1 MPTISTTVSP
11 ERAFLFGIDTGKGPW
26 SAADSLEELAQL
38 VKTAGIVP
46 AGRALQKR
54 EAPHPASYMGPGKLD
69 EIADS
74 LSTLKA
80 EMLVIDDRIT
90 PAQQRTLEKRLDV
103 QVVDRTALILDIF
116 ARHARTREGQ
126 LQVELAQY
134 EYLLPR
140 LSGMWTHLERQAAG
154 RRGGVGVRGGAGETQ
169 LELDRRL
176 ARHRMALLRKELE
189 TVRGQRSQHRERR
202 RRNDAPVVALTGYTN
217 AGKSSLLNRIAGADV
232 LAADQLFATLD
243 PTMRRVRLP
252 GGGTALFSDTV
263 GFINK
268 LPHELVAAFRATLEE
283 IAEADVILLVVDA
296 AHPQAEAQRD
306 ISRSVLDELGA
317 PRERTLTV
325 WNKTDLVPPG
335 VNGPDGSLRVS
346 ARTGAGVPEL
356 LVEVEALLRTGMQR
370 VEVRLPYAE
379 AALAQEVRTQGI
391 VVEERGE
398 EQGLRFDAW
407 VPPRLAARLRAA
419 GEVTGS

>member
-1 MPTISTTVSP
+1 MTLPTTTQK
-11 ERAFLFGIDTGKGPW
+11 RAFLFAVDTGKGPW
-26 SAADSLEELAQL
+26 GAADSLEELAQL
-38 VKTAGIVP
+38 ATTAGIVP
-46 AGRALQKR
+46 AGRASQKR
-54 EAPHPASYMGPGKLD
+54 EAPHPAAYMGLGKID
-69 EIADS
+69 EIADALAACS
-74 LSTLKA
+74 A
-80 EMLVIDDRIT
+80 DMLLIDDEVS

-103 QVVDRTALILDIF
+103 TVVDRTALILDIF
-116 ARHARTREGQ
+116 AAHARTREGQ

-140 LSGMWTHLERQAAG
+140 LAGMWTHLERQAGG
-154 RRGGVGVRGGAGETQ
+154 RQGLVGLRGPGETQ

-176 ARHRMALLRKELE
+176 VRRRIAMLRKELE
-189 TVRGQRSQHRERR
+189 TVRGHRLQHRERR
-202 RRNDAPVVALTGYTN
+202 RRNEAPVVALAGYTN

-296 AHPQAEAQRD
+296 ADSRAEAQREV
-306 ISRSVLDELGA
+306 SRSVLDELGA

-325 WNKTDLVPPG
+325 WNKIDLLPSG
-335 VNGPDGSLRVS
+335 DSGPNSAPRVS
-346 ARTGAGVPEL
+346 ARTGSGIPHL
-356 LVEVEALLRTGMQR
+356 LAEVEALLRAGMQR
-370 VEVRLPYAE
+370 MEVRLPYAQS
-379 AALAQEVRTQGI
+379 ALAQELRTQG
-391 VVEERGE
+391 VVVQESSD

-419 GEVTGS
+419 GSVTGS